1 MNGQQSEQK
10 SARALSKYVRISPRK
25 ARLVVGMIRGVRVP
39 EAVFRLSQSGT
50 KSGRLL
56 MLTLM
61 SAVSNAE
68 SKFLVPRQDLVV
80 LRATVDEGPRLKR
93 ARGRSRGG
101 KTPILKRMSHLTV
114 VVGCASS
121 LQEGI

>member
-1 MNGQQSEQK
+1 MNQQPENSCAK
-10 SARALSKYVRISPRK
+10 ALSKYVRISPRK
-25 ARLVVGMIRGVRVP
+25 ARLVVGMIRGVSVT
-39 EAVFRLSQSGT
+39 EAAFRLGQSGT

-56 MLTLM
+56 MSTLM

-68 SKFLVPRQDLVV
+68 SKFSASRQDLVV
-80 LRATVDEGPRLKR
+80 LSATVDDGPRLKR

-114 VVGCASS
+114 VVGCMSS
-121 LQEGI
+121 QEGV

>member
-1 MNGQQSEQK
+1 MSGQQSEQQCV
-10 SARALSKYVRISPRK
+10 RALSKYVRISPRK
-25 ARLVVGMIRGVRVP
+25 ARLVVGMIRGIRVP
-39 EAVFRLSQSGT
+39 DAFFRLSQTGT

-56 MLTLM
+56 MSTLL

-68 SKFLVPRQDLVV
+68 SRFLVSRQDLVV
-80 LRATVDEGPRLKR
+80 LRATVDDGPRLKR

-114 VVGCASS
+114 VVGCVSS
-121 LQEGI
+121 LQEDV